1 VQLTKNGGGAWTDLT
16 DGIASVGGPKT
27 TFVSTVVASNHEPA
41 RAYVS
46 KNGNKLD
53 DFRPYVYTTD
63 DFGVTW
69 RSIAG
74 NLPNETIHI
83 VWEDNRNPNL
93 LFAGTGGGVFVTIN
107 RGKKWVKLNNNIPSV
122 PVLDLAVHPRERDLI
137 VAALGRNVYV
147 TNIAPLQELTDAVLA
162 KDVHM
167 FSIKPAVQRV
177 IWAFGAN
184 DRLFS
189 QRYLI
194 TPNEDIGMPIRYYL
208 KTARTDGAM
217 VVISDI
223 HGKEVARLKGESAAG
238 INTVYWNMLAPPAP
252 GATGRGGGRGRGP
265 GYSPELWAPL
275 GDYVV
280 TLDVGGQKLTQGA
293 RIVKTQGWT
302 VGASPQV
309 IR

>member
-1 VQLTKNGGGAWTDLT
+1 M
-16 DGIASVGGPKT
+16 
-27 TFVSTVVASNHEPA
+27 STVVASTHEAA
-41 RAYVS
+41 RAYVAKS
-46 KNGNKLD
+46 GNKED

-63 DFGVTW
+63 DFGATW

-74 NLPNETIHI
+74 NLPDETVHI
-83 VWEDNRNPNL
+83 VWEDTRNPNL
-93 LFAGTGGGVFVTIN
+93 LFVGTGGGVFVTID

-137 VAALGRNVYV
+137 VAAMGRNVYV
-147 TNIAPLQELTDAVLA
+147 TNIAPLQELSDAVLA
-162 KDVHM
+162 KDVHL

-177 IWAFGAN
+177 TWSFGAN

-194 TPNEDIGMPIRYYL
+194 TPNENIGMAVRYYL
-208 KTARTDGAM
+208 KTARADGAT
-217 VVISDI
+217 VVITDI
-223 HGKEVARLKGESAAG
+223 HGKDVARLKGESALG

-252 GATGRGGGRGRGP
+252 GATGRGGGGRGP
-265 GYSPELWAPL
+265 GYSPDVWAPL

-280 TLDVGGQKLTQGA
+280 TLEVAGQKLTQSA
-293 RIVKTQGWT
+293 RIVKTQGWS